1 VKSSNNNSRRNVW
14 IVHGADVGD
23 DVIVGAD
30 VGVDVGK
37 RAGISHV
44 RGGTW
49 RSKLGLPGL
58 TSVITP
64 SRAFCLIT
72 IVTSSGVRVGS
83 SRRMMAATPATWGE
97 AIEVPEI
104 LCVEEFPPIHAL
116 VISPPCTCS
125 KKIYNVRL

>member
-1 VKSSNNNSRRNVW
+1 VD
-14 IVHGADVGD
+14 A

-83 SRRMMAATPATWGE
+83 SPRMRAATPATWGE

-104 LCVEEFPPIHAL
+104 FCVIEESAPIHAL
-116 VISPPCTCS
+116 VIRLPCTCS